1 MTRGGITMANFKDII
16 GQQQVKNHLQ
26 SAIKQNNISHAYIIY
41 GEKGSGKRTLS
52 DAIAQT
58 IQCENRNDNMDA
70 CEICKSCMQAKSHNH
85 PDIKY
90 ITHEKASISVDDIRI
105 QLNNDI
111 SIKPYSS
118 NYKIYIIPDSN
129 KMTEQAQNALLK
141 TIEEPPAYAVIILI
155 TDNISGLLPTI
166 QSRCVTLNLKPLSNN
181 EIAGYLTT
189 HLKLEPE
196 RAQIA
201 AGFCQGNMGKA
212 IRFASS
218 ADFQEMK
225 EEILSLLKSIDT
237 MEITEITSVIRN
249 FSKNNINDYLDLML
263 LWYRDVLMFKVTKD
277 TNLLLYQGE
286 YKTISKQASTHGYE
300 DIEKIIKAID
310 KAKTRLDANVNFEI
324 VMELLVLAL
333 KD

>member
-1 MTRGGITMANFKDII
+1 MANFKDII
-16 GQQQVKNHLQ
+16 GQQQIKNHLQ
-26 SAIKQNNISHAYIIY
+26 IAIKQNTISHAYILC
-41 GEKGSGKRTLS
+41 GEKGSGKRTVS

-58 IQCENRNDNMDA
+58 IQCENRAGGIDS

-90 ITHEKASISVDDIRI
+90 ITHEKASISVDDIRE

-118 NYKIYIIPDSN
+118 QYKVYIIPDSN

-141 TIEEPPAYAVIILI
+141 TIEEPPSYAVIILI
-155 TDNISGLLPTI
+155 TDNISGILPTI

-181 EIAGYLTT
+181 EIAGYLTA

-225 EEILSLLKSIDT
+225 EEILSLLKSIDK
-237 MEITEITSVIRN
+237 MEITEITNSIKN
-249 FSKNNINDYLDLML
+249 FSKNKHNINDYLDLML

-286 YKTISKQASTHGYE
+286 YKAISKQASIRGYE

-310 KAKTRLDANVNFEI
+310 KAKIRLDANVNFEI
-324 VMELLVLAL
+324 VLELMVLAL
-333 KD
+333 KE

>member
-1 MTRGGITMANFKDII
+1 MANFKDII
-16 GQQQVKNHLQ
+16 GQQQIKNHLQ
-26 SAIKQNNISHAYIIY
+26 IAIKQNTISHAYILC
-41 GEKGSGKRTLS
+41 GEKGSGKRTVS

-58 IQCENRNDNMDA
+58 IQCENRAGGIDS

-90 ITHEKASISVDDIRI
+90 ITHEKASISVDDIRE

-118 NYKIYIIPDSN
+118 QYKVYIIPDSN

-141 TIEEPPAYAVIILI
+141 TIEEPPSYAVIILI
-155 TDNISGLLPTI
+155 TDNISGILPTI

-181 EIAGYLTT
+181 EIAGYLTA

-218 ADFQEMK
+218 EDFQEMK
-225 EEILSLLKSIDT
+225 DEILSLLKSVDK
-237 MEITEITSVIRN
+237 MSVTEIVNSIKN
-249 FSKNNINDYLDLML
+249 FSKNKHNINDYLDLML

-286 YKTISKQASTHGYE
+286 YKAISKQASTRGYE

-310 KAKTRLDANVNFEI
+310 KAKTRLDANVNYEI

>member
-1 MTRGGITMANFKDII
+1 MANFKDII
-16 GQQQVKNHLQ
+16 GQQQIKNHLQ
-26 SAIKQNNISHAYIIY
+26 SAIKQNAISHAYILC
-41 GEKGSGKRTLS
+41 GEKGSGKRTVS

-58 IQCENRNDNMDA
+58 IQCENRAGGIDA

-90 ITHEKASISVDDIRI
+90 ITHEKASISVDDIRE

-118 NYKIYIIPDSN
+118 QYKVYIIPDSN

-155 TDNISGLLPTI
+155 TDNISGILPTI

-181 EIAGYLTT
+181 EIAGYLTA
-189 HLKLEPE
+189 HLKLEPG

-218 ADFQEMK
+218 GDFQEMK
-225 EEILSLLKSIDT
+225 DEILSLLKSVDK
-237 MEITEITSVIRN
+237 MSVTEIVNTIKD
-249 FSKNNINDYLDLML
+249 FSKNKHNINDYLDLML

-286 YKTISKQASTHGYE
+286 YKSISKQASIHGYE

-310 KAKTRLDANVNFEI
+310 KAKIRLDANVNFEI
-324 VMELLVLAL
+324 VLELMVLAL
-333 KD
+333 KE

>member
-1 MTRGGITMANFKDII
+1 MANFKDII
-16 GQQQVKNHLQ
+16 GQQQIKNHLQ
-26 SAIKQNNISHAYIIY
+26 SAIKQNTISHAYILC
-41 GEKGSGKRTLS
+41 GEKGSGKRTVS

-58 IQCENRNDNMDA
+58 IQCENRTDGIDS

-90 ITHEKASISVDDIRI
+90 ITHEKASISVDDIRE

-118 NYKIYIIPDSN
+118 QYKVYIIPDSN

-155 TDNISGLLPTI
+155 TDNISGILPTI

-181 EIAGYLTT
+181 EIAGYLTA

-218 ADFQEMK
+218 EDFQEMK
-225 EEILSLLKSIDT
+225 DEILSLLKSVDT
-237 MEITEITSVIRN
+237 MSVTEIVNSIKN
-249 FSKNNINDYLDLML
+249 FSQNKHNINDYLDLML

-286 YKTISKQASTHGYE
+286 YKSISKQASMRGYE

-310 KAKTRLDANVNFEI
+310 KAKIRLDANVNFEI
-324 VMELLVLAL
+324 VLELMVLAL
-333 KD
+333 KE

>member
-1 MTRGGITMANFKDII
+1 MANFRDII

-26 SAIKQNNISHAYIIY
+26 NAIKQNNISHAYIIC
-41 GEKGSGKRTLS
+41 GEAGTGKRTVS
-52 DAIAQT
+52 DAVAQT
-58 IQCENRNDNMDA
+58 IQCENRIDGIDS

-90 ITHEKASISVDDIRI
+90 ITHEKVSISVDNIRE

-111 SIKPYSS
+111 DIKPYSS
-118 NYKIYIIPDSN
+118 KYKIYIIPDAG

-155 TDNISGLLPTI
+155 TDNISSLIPTI
-166 QSRCVTLNLKPLSNN
+166 QSRCVTLNLKPLNN
-181 EIAGYLTT
+181 SEIAQYLTS
-189 HLKLEPE
+189 HFKLEPE
-196 RAQIA
+196 RAKIA

-218 ADFQEMK
+218 DDFQEMK
-225 EEILSLLKSIDT
+225 DQILMLLKSIDN
-237 MEITEITSVIRN
+237 MSITDIINTIKE
-249 FSKNNINDYLDLML
+249 FSQHKNNINDYLDLML

-277 TNLLLYQGE
+277 NNILLYQGE
-286 YKTISKQASTHGYE
+286 YNAISKQASKRGYE
-300 DIEKIIKAID
+300 DIEKIIQAID
-310 KAKTRLDANVNFEI
+310 KAKIRLNANVNFE
-324 VMELLVLAL
+324 VAMELMVLTL